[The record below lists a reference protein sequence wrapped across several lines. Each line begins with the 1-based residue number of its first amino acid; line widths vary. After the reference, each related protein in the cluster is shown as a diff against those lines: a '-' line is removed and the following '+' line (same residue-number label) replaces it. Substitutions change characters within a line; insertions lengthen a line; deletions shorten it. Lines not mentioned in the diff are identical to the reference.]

1 MKKRILIVE
10 DQTVISLGLK
20 REITKLGHEVVA
32 TATNFD
38 DAISSIE
45 QEFPDIIIM
54 DIHLGNDCKDGI
66 DIANAIR
73 LEGNQTPILYIT
85 AYSDEITLNRAAQT
99 NPVGYMTKPYKNDD
113 LKSSLILTIY
123 KIEQANKEM
132 IEKIRKPLGY
142 DYYYDPENENLFYK
156 DIPIQLSVKE
166 STLLKMLYEAKEMI
180 VPFSKLEYIIWP
192 DGPVSNSTL
201 RTLNYRLRAKL
212 DNKLIET
219 IPSFGIKLTIHK

>member
-38 DAISSIE
+38 DAICSIE
-45 QEFPDIIIM
+45 QEVPDIIIM

-85 AYSDEITLNRAAQT
+85 AYSDEITLSRAAQT

-156 DIPIQLSVKE
+156 DKPIQLSVKE

>member
-20 REITKLGHEVVA
+20 REITKLGYIVVA
-32 TATNFD
+32 TATNYEE
-38 DAISSIE
+38 AIQSI
-45 QEFPDIIIM
+45 QEHTPDIIIM
-54 DIHLGNDCKDGI
+54 DIHLGDNCKDGI
-66 DIANAIR
+66 DVAQTIR
-73 LEGNQTPILYIT
+73 NENNQTPVLYIT

-99 NPVGYMTKPYKNDD
+99 NPIGYMTKPYKNED
-113 LKSSLILTIY
+113 LKSTLILTIY

-156 DIPIQLSVKE
+156 NKPIQLSVKE
-166 STLLKMLYEAKEMI
+166 AILLKMLYEAKEMI

>member
-20 REITKLGHEVVA
+20 REITKLGYEVVA
-32 TATNFD
+32 TATNYEE
-38 DAISSIE
+38 ALQSIE
-45 QEFPDIIIM
+45 ETTPDIIIM

-85 AYSDEITLNRAAQT
+85 AYSDEITLSRAAQT

-156 DIPIQLSVKE
+156 DKPIQLSVKE

>member
-45 QEFPDIIIM
+45 QEVPDIIIM

-85 AYSDEITLNRAAQT
+85 AYSDEITLSRAAQT

>member
-1 MKKRILIVE
+1 MKRRILIVE

-20 REITKLGHEVVA
+20 REIIKLGHEVVA
-32 TATNFD
+32 TATNYD
-38 DAISSIE
+38 DAIYSIE
-45 QEFPDIIIM
+45 QKKPDIIIM

-66 DIANAIR
+66 DIADTIR

-85 AYSDEITLNRAAQT
+85 AYSDEITLSRAAQT

-113 LKSSLILTIY
+113 LKSTLILTIY

-166 STLLKMLYEAKEMI
+166 STLLKMLFEAKEMI

>member
-85 AYSDEITLNRAAQT
+85 AYSDEITLSRAAQT

>member
-38 DAISSIE
+38 DAICSIE
-45 QEFPDIIIM
+45 QKVPDIIIM

-85 AYSDEITLNRAAQT
+85 AYSDEITLSRAAQT

-166 STLLKMLYEAKEMI
+166 STLLKMLFEAKEMI

>member
-85 AYSDEITLNRAAQT
+85 AYSDEITLSRAAQT

-156 DIPIQLSVKE
+156 DKPIQLSVKE

>member
-20 REITKLGHEVVA
+20 REITKLGYEVVA
-32 TATNFD
+32 TATNYEE
-38 DAISSIE
+38 ALQSIE
-45 QEFPDIIIM
+45 ETTPDIIIM

-66 DIANAIR
+66 DIADSMRA
-73 LEGNQTPILYIT
+73 EGNQTPILYIT
-85 AYSDEITLNRAAQT
+85 AYSDEITLSRAAQT

-156 DIPIQLSVKE
+156 DKPIQLSVKE